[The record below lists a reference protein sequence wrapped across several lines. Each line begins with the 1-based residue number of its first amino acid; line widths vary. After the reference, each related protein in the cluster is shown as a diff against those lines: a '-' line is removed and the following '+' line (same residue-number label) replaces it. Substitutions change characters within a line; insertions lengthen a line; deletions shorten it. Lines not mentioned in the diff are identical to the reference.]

1 MSDFKWDDY
10 EEASPEGEFDWNKF
24 EESDP
29 VETPKESFL
38 DSASKFG
45 KALISGQDMPELE
58 GINQTGD
65 DFARGAFQGGTLG
78 FADEIAGALQAP
90 IGAAKSIANKFGADF
105 DESEYTA
112 ARDDSRLLDAQASER
127 SPGAF
132 TSGQVAG
139 SVASSLIPG
148 LNVVKG
154 AKLGGTALAAG
165 KQGLAMGL
173 GDSTGKNVGELAL
186 DSLIGLGQ
194 GVAGGTVGYGLGKG
208 LEKGAQYAGK
218 TFNRIGDYLSDGA
231 EKLYVKATGATGRE
245 SQKFAE
251 GAGRKLADRGMIKF
265 GDTPE
270 NIATRLQGAMDEAG
284 GAIDSS
290 LKGLD
295 AQGVMANVENVTQGL
310 EEQIKSLAKDPSQ
323 ASTVRRLQSIVDDIK
338 ATGSNA
344 VPVSEAEVTKRG
356 FNKAAGNWMDPEAGA
371 AAKQAYLGYMDEVE
385 RAALDANPALADKFT
400 KAKETWGLLSPVK
413 EAAERRAA
421 VLNQSPFGGLLDA
434 TSIVGGGVLGAGN
447 DDPTSGVG
455 AGLAL
460 AMARRGIAPRLAS
473 SGAVT
478 ADLLAELVKKAPDLM
493 GKFAPVFQNAA
504 QRGTQAISSTHFI
517 LENTNEE
524 YRKLMR
530 ELRGEKVE

>member
-1 MSDFKWDDY
+1 MSLSEDEELELLEL
-10 EEASPEGEFDWNKF
+10 EEAEYQQS
-24 EESDP
+24 
-29 VETPKESFL
+29 L
-38 DSASKFG
+38 ASKPEEPMISDSTIQTAKDFG
-45 KALISGQDMPELE
+45 
-58 GINQTGD
+58 
-65 DFARGAFQGGTLG
+65 RGALQGGTLG
-78 FADEIAGALQAP
+78 FSDEIAGAFEAP
-90 IGAAKSIANKFGADF
+90 LGAAKSIANKFGGEF
-105 DESEYTA
+105 DDSEYRA
-112 ARDDSRLLDAQASER
+112 ARDDSRMLDAEASER

-139 SVASSLIPG
+139 GVASAFVPG
-148 LNVVKG
+148 LNVAKG
-154 AKLGGTALAAG
+154 AKLAQTAVTAASQGGL
-165 KQGLAMGL
+165 MGL
-173 GDSTGKNVGELAL
+173 GSSTGENVGELAR
-186 DSLIGLGQ
+186 DASVGFGTGALG
-194 GVAGGTVGYGLGKG
+194 GAAGYGAGKV

-218 TFNRIGDYLSDGA
+218 AANRVGDYLSDGA

-251 GAGRKLADRGMIKF
+251 GAGRELADRGMIKF

-270 NIATRLQGAMDEAG
+270 KIASRLQGAMDEAG

-295 AQGVMANVENVTQGL
+295 AQGVMANVDNVTQGL
-310 EEQIKSLAKDPSQ
+310 EAQIASLAKDPSQ
-323 ASTVRRLQSIVDDIK
+323 ASTVRRLQGIVDDIK
-338 ATGSNA
+338 ATKSNS

-447 DDPTSGVG
+447 DDPTGGAGV
-455 AGLAL
+455 GLAL
-460 AMARRGIAPRLAS
+460 ALARRGIAPRLAS

-478 ADLLAELVKKAPDLM
+478 ADLLSEVAKKAPDLM
-493 GKFAPVFQNAA
+493 GKFGPVFQGAA
-504 QRGTQAISSTHFI
+504 QRGTQAVSSTHFI

-524 YRKLMR
+524 YRKLLK
-530 ELRGEKVE
+530 ELRGEGSE